1 MLEQNKNAAFSNKTL
16 LAAKVTVETAVGALN
31 ETLAGAEQLNKNFN
45 LVGEKLKWLHI
56 IADQT
61 KLLALNAAI
70 EASRVGSA
78 GRGFSVVAQEV
89 KKLSVDAQDF
99 ANEIGELN
107 KNLKTSVDY
116 NEGLARVAAGVLTE
130 ANNSLAEAV
139 HGINEI
145 VSGLQEQTNAVAEL
159 SIGAQTV
166 AEEATS
172 IEENTV
178 AQGEVVGESG
188 VALKNLNEVFVETK
202 NIGSETTVAIDKL
215 DKAIGCL
222 EASVDKFKV
231 E

>member
-1 MLEQNKNAAFSNKTL
+1 MEVLSSSFLEQNKNAAFSNKTL
-16 LAAKVTVETAVGALN
+16 LATKETVETAVGALN

-45 LVGEKLKWLHI
+45 LVGEKLKWLHR

-70 EASRVGSA
+70 EAARVGSA

-107 KNLKTSVDY
+107 KNLKTSVDC
-116 NEGLARVAAGVLTE
+116 NEVLARVAAGVLTE

-145 VSGLQEQTNAVAEL
+145 VSGLQ
-159 SIGAQTV
+159 
-166 AEEATS
+166 
-172 IEENTV
+172 
-178 AQGEVVGESG
+178 
-188 VALKNLNEVFVETK
+188 
-202 NIGSETTVAIDKL
+202 
-215 DKAIGCL
+215 
-222 EASVDKFKV
+222 
-231 E
+231 

>member
-1 MLEQNKNAAFSNKTL
+1 MLNTSFL
-16 LAAKVTVETAVGALN
+16 LY
-31 ETLAGAEQLNKNFN
+31 FN
-45 LVGEKLKWLHI
+45 LVGEKLKGIHR

-70 EASRVGSA
+70 EAARVGSA

-188 VALKNLNEVFVETK
+188 VALKNLNEVLVETK

-215 DKAIGCL
+215 DKAIGRL

>member
-1 MLEQNKNAAFSNKTL
+1 MQMQRRKLSNGQFNEWINDSVNITNTEIEGLKKL
-16 LAAKVTVETAVGALN
+16 SDNIGQILTAITGI
-31 ETLAGAEQLNKNFN
+31 AEQTN
-45 LVGEKLKWLHI
+45 
-56 IADQT
+56 
-61 KLLALNAAI
+61 LLALNAAI
-70 EASRVGSA
+70 EAARVGSA

-178 AQGEVVGESG
+178 VQSEVVGESG
-188 VALKNLNEVFVETK
+188 VALKNLNEVLVETK

-215 DKAIGCL
+215 DKAIGL
-222 EASVDKFKV
+222 LKTSVDKFKV